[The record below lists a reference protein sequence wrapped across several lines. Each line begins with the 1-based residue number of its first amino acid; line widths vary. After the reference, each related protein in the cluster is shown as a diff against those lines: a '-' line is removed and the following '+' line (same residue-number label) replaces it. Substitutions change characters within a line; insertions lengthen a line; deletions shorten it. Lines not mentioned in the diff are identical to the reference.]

1 MEVLISKKT
10 RKDINKE
17 KVTKAALKFF
27 SEKGIENSK
36 VSEIAESVG
45 LTERSAFRY
54 FETKNDLVLASAL
67 YFWNNAVLNINN
79 SLLNENYDNL
89 NGLEKIKIILSKYGD
104 LYHTSKKEL
113 IFCDEA
119 ETYLNRTE
127 KVALLK
133 RRPPLNLEQSNDPL
147 AKAIREGLKDGSIKN
162 IKEIN
167 LIYLN
172 TYDALLG
179 FIQKL
184 SLTDELLSNEDANLR
199 LKLFINSLIKM
210 YE

>member
-17 KVTKAALKFF
+17 KVIKAALKFF

-54 FETKNDLVLASAL
+54 FETKNDLVLVSAL
-67 YFWNNAVLNINN
+67 YFRNNAVLNINN

-89 NGLEKIKIILSKYGD
+89 NGFEKIKIILSKYGD

-119 ETYLNRTE
+119 ETYLNRIE
-127 KVALLK
+127 KATLLK
-133 RRPPLNLEQSNDPL
+133 RRPPLNLEESSDPL